1 MDSSH
6 MVILLVVLL
15 AIYSQE
21 ADVTLKPGT
30 IMELYGNEGTSS
42 SRGDVDRYVINREL
56 LESIFNTLPVY
67 SYICRW

>member
-15 AIYSQE
+15 AICIQE
-21 ADVTLKPGT
+21 AAVTLKPGM
-30 IMELYGNEGTSS
+30 IRELYGNVGTPP
-42 SRGDVDRYVINREL
+42 SRGDIDRYVINREL
-56 LESIFNTLPVY
+56 LESVLSIPPVY